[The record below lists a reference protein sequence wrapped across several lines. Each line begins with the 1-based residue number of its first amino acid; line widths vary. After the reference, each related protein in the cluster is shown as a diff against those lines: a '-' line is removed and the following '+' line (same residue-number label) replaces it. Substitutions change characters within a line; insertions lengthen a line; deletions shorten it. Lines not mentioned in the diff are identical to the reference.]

1 MEVIKI
7 IYIILGTFFM
17 REQPGLIAEKATVT
31 VDPIKKE
38 VVIFQENL
46 ISATDIKDVKQTE
59 EYRKLAANELNWV
72 KELEP
77 FQNKTLT
84 FEEKDGKIN
93 AKLSFNYADPKDLAG
108 IHIGFDKNEFNV
120 FQEEKLSPLTGEN
133 RVEEPYLIYGSKT
146 PFSFKVDVFNEWL
159 EPNSQTATFN
169 QEFVNQPLV
178 AKKSDDIKGKSLI
191 QMPSGTQPGTNP
203 AGEALKIFFA
213 EDQDFALINEEI
225 EIEVKYFDNNT
236 VMIPMTEDIGPLKK
250 GDNYFIYK
258 VYNDM
263 NGVGLIPSAK
273 NGKILSKNEIYL
285 AMPTE

>member
-59 EYRKLAANELNWV
+59 EYRKLTANELNWV

-108 IHIGFDKNEFNV
+108 IHIGFDKN
-120 FQEEKLSPLTGEN
+120 
-133 RVEEPYLIYGSKT
+133 
-146 PFSFKVDVFNEWL
+146 
-159 EPNSQTATFN
+159 
-169 QEFVNQPLV
+169 
-178 AKKSDDIKGKSLI
+178 
-191 QMPSGTQPGTNP
+191 
-203 AGEALKIFFA
+203 
-213 EDQDFALINEEI
+213 
-225 EIEVKYFDNNT
+225 
-236 VMIPMTEDIGPLKK
+236 
-250 GDNYFIYK
+250 
-258 VYNDM
+258 
-263 NGVGLIPSAK
+263 
-273 NGKILSKNEIYL
+273 
-285 AMPTE
+285 

>member
-1 MEVIKI
+1 
-7 IYIILGTFFM
+7 
-17 REQPGLIAEKATVT
+17 
-31 VDPIKKE
+31 
-38 VVIFQENL
+38 
-46 ISATDIKDVKQTE
+46 
-59 EYRKLAANELNWV
+59 
-72 KELEP
+72 
-77 FQNKTLT
+77 
-84 FEEKDGKIN
+84 
-93 AKLSFNYADPKDLAG
+93 
-108 IHIGFDKNEFNV
+108 
-120 FQEEKLSPLTGEN
+120 
-133 RVEEPYLIYGSKT
+133 
-146 PFSFKVDVFNEWL
+146 
-159 EPNSQTATFN
+159 
-169 QEFVNQPLV
+169 
-178 AKKSDDIKGKSLI
+178 
-191 QMPSGTQPGTNP
+191 MPSGTQPGTNP